1 MTIVCTGSI
10 AYDYLMTFP
19 GYFRD
24 QILPERLESI
34 SLSFLVDSMV
44 RQRGGIA
51 PNIAYTLALL
61 GEPKPKVMGT
71 VGVDF
76 ADYRAWLEDHGVDTE
91 CIHVIP
97 DVFTAS
103 FFANTDLANAQIS
116 SFYSGAM
123 LYSSTQSLTEFNSNQ
138 PDLVI
143 ISASDPKAMDKFVAE
158 CGELNIPYLYD
169 PGQQVVRSDPAE
181 LYRGATGATSLFVN
195 DYEYDLLQKHTGLTP
210 ADILGRVKYLV
221 VTRGEKGASVYAG
234 GKEYTI
240 PVVKPE
246 RILDPTGVGDAFRAG
261 FVRGVR
267 MGFDW
272 QTCGQM
278 GALAA
283 TYVLEQKGTQNHHF
297 TIPEFIERYR
307 QNFDDQ
313 GTLDALLPKS

>member
-24 QILPERLESI
+24 HILPERLESI

-61 GEPKPKVMGT
+61 GEPAPKVMGT

-76 ADYRAWLEDHGVDTE
+76 TDYRAWLDSKGVDTSW
-91 CIHVIP
+91 IKVIP
-97 DVFTAS
+97 EVFTAS
-103 FFANTDLANAQIS
+103 FFANTDKANAQIA

-123 LYSSTQSLTEFNSNQ
+123 AYADTQSLKEMNVEK
-138 PDLVI
+138 PELVI
-143 ISASDPKAMDKFVAE
+143 ISPNDPKAMDRFVAE
-158 CGELNIPYLYD
+158 CKELGIPYLYD

-181 LYRGATGATSLFVN
+181 LKRGTVGATYLFVN
-195 DYEYDLLQKHTGLTP
+195 DYEYDLLQKHTRLTH
-210 ADILGRVKYLV
+210 ADMLNNVQYLV
-221 VTRGEKGASVYAG
+221 VTRGKDGASVYAD
-234 GKEYTI
+234 GKEHKI

-261 FVRGVR
+261 FVRGVCL
-267 MGFDW
+267 GLDW
-272 QTCGQM
+272 QTCGQI

-283 TYVLEQKGTQNHHF
+283 TYVLEQKGTQNHYY
-297 TIPEFIERYR
+297 TVPEFIERYR
-307 QNFDDQ
+307 QNFEDQ
-313 GTLDALLPKS
+313 GALDALLQK